1 MNTSDLGVLGDLA
14 TALGLV
20 HQGQFREDWLS
31 DPGGHLSRMLAEAE
45 QRDALVRF
53 IDEVLG
59 GEDRATGPDGAVW
72 LPIAEV
78 ADHSV
83 RFYAVIDDRPANEVH
98 IGLAVKAVTN
108 APQASVSAKLPLFR
122 AAKTGHSV
130 PNPLLLGEGAARA
143 TLAVDITVD
152 SAAAVP
158 GQAHLG
164 GVALTLSVPT
174 GAGGAAPQFGLT
186 LRQLQ
191 MPGATGVRDL
201 TLSVSDLA
209 SLQGA
214 ALDLVLGLV
223 RAQAAA
229 LGTGPLAALAG
240 LVGLG
245 TGSLVPPLPLA
256 DLVHQGLPALSH
268 WFGNLL
274 SNTTQ
279 RDAWLTH
286 LRDLLGGVA
295 GGVSLSGGK
304 VSLPLGPLAL
314 TVEVPVSPGSSGSVR
329 LAPTI
334 AIEKAAAAG
343 VLLRAEATLCS
354 IDLGSGAAQ
363 ALPQLSLALVA
374 GVAAGGAALVTLPNA
389 ATVRVES
396 LRAGLSLDGQR
407 RPVFLLA
414 AEKVTIGTAPEMPRL
429 DLSTP
434 EALAQAGGTV
444 LDTVAGQLLN
454 FLGPALNAVRV
465 LLGLSAPAGHAE
477 VPVQSLTAFVQD
489 PLSAVRAHWAQ
500 LVQDH
505 RDAVP
510 VVLQVL
516 RDLVADQA
524 ATLLAV
530 QGTGR
535 ADDPWRVPLAGVMQL
550 RAWSADGRLTLA
562 AAAATSVDDFARP
575 GTRLQ
580 AALTAELLDMPLTDT
595 ARAAQA
601 TRVLPAAGLDLQL
614 FTHGHNRVRVPLG
627 LGELRADHV
636 EISARWQQGLGGG
649 PATGLKLDLRAPGL
663 LLDTG
668 SAPLALPLP
677 KLSPTGQVVLTDA
690 EWRALEQLLAELAQ
704 AAAPV
709 WLDDVVALFGWVR
722 GAPPVGDADPARLS
736 LQALLADP
744 QAALQ
749 AWLAGIVKGDSELLR
764 AGLQMLAT
772 LLTGT
777 LQGDWGVLDGRGSP
791 RRPWRVPLSVG
802 PLSAEL
808 LAWVGPEG
816 LPAGNTFVLRPWQAW
831 RPGMDALPSDALL
844 EALTEQAE
852 LADDVAALREGRD
865 ELAAGLDA
873 LAARW
878 AGGDGRVQAPAAVP
892 AGCTVHRW
900 PDLAAGQLFEALDLP
915 GLLGRTPATVLQVVA
930 ADAAVAADHL
940 PWGAPPAGRFID
952 LRAAAL
958 APEAFDVD
966 ALVPAPAAGLWVVAL
981 GGRNACRLASGDADG
996 LAGQSARLQRVLA
1009 RLAALP
1015 GGLVLVA
1022 DAAAG
1027 HAARDAAQ
1035 AQPAVTALV
1044 TLGTPVTPVSLNVLD
1059 AAPGADAL
1067 RLLARLLPPDRP
1079 EDPNDLSDDPDL
1091 ALGRG
1096 LVTSLTDLLASDD
1109 PARELRP
1116 PATAAPAPRAGLD
1129 LHLVY
1134 GEASES
1140 AVQRALTAIV
1150 AAGLTLREA
1159 QRLAHDIA
1167 LPDSV
1172 GLALRA
1178 RLGDALPSDGSVGLR
1193 GHTEVELA
1201 HLQVD
1206 GDGVQL
1212 RTARKLRWHLELGRA
1227 GGWLVGGPD
1236 PGRAAGTPPPAALRR
1251 LDIDLEVPLTSDGSS
1266 ASATLTLVDAQVFGL
1281 SRERWRLQAA
1291 DLVLSAE
1298 ELQARGLDAATTL
1311 LPEARVLLSGVVEA
1325 MAASTAPAVQA
1336 LQAAMRALG
1345 CIDTA
1350 GGSVAAAI
1358 EHLLNDPL
1366 THLQAVLAD
1375 AVPRG
1380 ALVSALRQLLPQSA
1394 SLPAAP
1400 PDTVVASLGPL
1411 TATLTLAP
1419 AWRVELLAQ
1428 ADAGANGWLGWQGA
1442 LAFNAQGIQDGHLA
1456 LGTPGTAATGSLQ
1469 LVVERSLRTQ
1479 LLWHRP
1485 GLSAPESCELFP
1497 QPQIAPLATALVRLV
1512 PAELARRGVQA
1523 LREALST
1530 AASPAAPAVDALL
1543 ETLGLLGPLNVAG
1556 VRRLPMPVALF
1567 ADPGAWLRH
1576 ASVLGTS
1583 AGAYNPARLVSL
1595 LESLRPLLGVG
1606 PVTGVPGSW
1615 KLAEGLAL
1623 LTDTEASGAA
1633 RLTLSLDSTL
1643 FTAPAGARLA
1653 AGGAFSLT
1661 LPAGTAPRAGIE
1673 FFAGL
1678 PGAASGRSALHVA
1691 VGGTGDGPLRVFLRP
1706 ATGADIE
1713 LFPHLAGFGALA
1725 GGATM
1730 ALPWVLNAIADM
1742 AGQPGL
1748 RGDIGLLTQRVGD
1761 ALALRSAGQFN
1772 GDALRDWATQPA
1784 AAFAARLPALAQLA
1798 LDELAGAIRPL
1809 LPPAATLTSSGG
1821 TVQLQ
1826 VGSFSLSVT
1835 PAPFAVGFSGSLT
1848 ALPALSR
1855 AHVEVALDAAGLKSL
1870 LLEAGPAE
1878 IHAGGVTLKPCFT
1891 VVAGRAPI
1899 AGARAALTLG
1909 LPGDRRVGARWII
1922 GGAFDLVLLD
1932 TGGEHTALDQ
1942 VAVALLEAVLDVV
1955 ASFVVNTAAVNTLM
1969 GKSVGGTT
1977 VDAVLRGV
1985 LLEDA
1990 VGPRQLIAQPFNTT
2004 LMLARLQRL
2013 LHNLAAANPSVTID
2027 GALTIGLS
2035 AAADTIGVRL
2045 ALPKPAKLLDT
2056 DVTLSLEND
2065 ASWIHPVSGPALQP
2079 GIVINLL
2086 QFSGAPGTFNFTF
2099 KPGVSVNGVGLRV
2112 AGKNKPLLDAGG
2124 FSLGSIA
2131 LHGFGRIG
2139 MGDTAGGV
2147 QLQFAQLAAGVGG
2160 ASGGNA
2166 VAQGIMADTGKG
2178 AQKLAPA
2185 FSPALS
2191 IQKHGSGPV
2200 LVGLRAGDGEG
2211 PWWLAIQRGFGP
2223 VYIEQVGFGVSV
2235 RQDQLQ
2241 SLSLLLDGRVSLL
2254 GLTASVDDLQLT
2266 FVVASNA
2273 SVFDPSRWA
2282 VDLAGLAFASD
2293 MGGLTIQGGLRKFGS
2308 GDNVQYVGMLMG
2320 RFAVYG
2326 LSIFG
2331 GYGQGS
2337 VNGQKFASFF
2347 AFGAVNGPIGGPP
2360 AFFLTGIG
2368 GGLGINRQ
2376 LVLPSDF
2383 SHFGDYPLIK
2393 ALDPAAK
2400 PAEDPM
2406 AELVRLGDTFPMA
2419 RGSFWFAAGVSFTSF
2434 ALVDGVAVVSVQVGD
2449 GLEVALLGL
2458 ARMALPRPQ
2467 VALVSI
2473 ELGLLARFSS
2483 KEGVLWV
2490 QAQLTDNSWLLYPEV
2505 RLTGGFAFVIWFG
2518 GPNRGQFVL
2527 TLGGYHPSFSRAG
2540 YPVVPRLGLQWRVGP
2555 FISVK
2560 GESYFALT
2568 SEALM
2573 AGVRVEVSA
2582 RFGPAWAQVVFG
2594 ADGIVFFDPFH
2605 FQVRAYA
2612 SIAAGV
2618 TIDVWI
2624 GEITISISI
2633 SATIQVEGPK
2643 FHGVATFSVGPVDLS
2658 VEFGDSSQP
2667 PRPLLPWEDFVR
2679 KYLEEVRPGVARA
2692 LAAVPGRGAL
2702 PPGAGPG
2709 GATDTGTADGSAER
2723 PFEVYAEFELTLT
2736 SNVPTRRVVL
2746 GPRTIDQ
2753 APSHM
2758 LGLAPMGVADART
2771 ELQVEL
2777 KRDDNAALAT
2787 DALQFEVRRAPGF
2800 PLGVWGPV
2808 QNADNPKLPTGDV
2821 IEAIDGVRLFTVA
2834 VIPAGLPPIDY
2845 RNRVEARQRLPLPFV
2860 SERAGRVSLL
2870 GRAAT
2875 LGALLPA
2882 GAEPFATGG
2891 TWLAHGGASATA
2903 LAQWRGQRAA
2913 PPRLG
2918 ALVDTLRSDDLP
2930 RAAITTPEAAAAK
2943 PVHTQVQRPQ
2953 TVAVLSAALDQAE
2966 RIAARTTVSKPPRT
2980 VFIDNDPP
2988 TLAAVQTGADP
2999 ALPARLK
3006 LMPGLAALGRRTV
3019 LATQSPPLTRIARAP
3034 VAAVRGRGAARD
3046 VRLRLA
3052 ALNGA
3057 LGRAGG
3063 RADQPARAASAL
3075 GAGEVLVLA
3084 MPNAARDLDA
3094 QAPRPRLQV
3103 RGEPCRVVALKHGGE
3118 VAADVTPGVGGW
3130 ELPQGTERVAV
3141 AVGSPRFQP
3150 GSGARRLMGWHA
3162 GSVLPYLGW
3171 RTALGA
3177 QAVVHAQGVGHVQI
3191 SAGLRREAGWVEG
3204 HDLVAGSSLVATR
3217 FAAAAGVLVVVLDDP
3232 LGTTTRR
3239 GLSLVLEGGAL
3250 TPAADGQAQAPHVVV
3265 RGQRTHLVYDV
3276 QMDEGAAAL
3285 HAHLASDEGWT
3296 LVGVMAAG
3304 TEHNADEVAGW
3315 LAEGT
3320 LDTLVPGAVANGPG
3334 LAEIAWL
3341 DPQEAQPAPK
3351 AAPKATPKAAAKAV
3365 RRKRKPV
3372 PA

>member
-1 MNTSDLGVLGDLA
+1 MNTSDLGVLSDLA

-31 DPGGHLSRMLAEAE
+31 DPSGHLARMLAEAE
-45 QRDALVRF
+45 QREALVRF

-59 GEDRATGPDGAVW
+59 GEDRSTGPDGAVW

-78 ADHSV
+78 ADRSV
-83 RFYAVIDDRPANEVH
+83 RFYAVIDDRPVNEVH
-98 IGLAVKAVTN
+98 IGLAVKAVTS
-108 APQASVSAKLPLFR
+108 APQASVAAKIPLFR
-122 AAKTGHSV
+122 AAKTGHAV

-174 GAGGAAPQFGLT
+174 GAGGDAPQFGLT

-191 MPGATGVRDL
+191 MPGATDLRDL

-223 RAQAAA
+223 RAQSAA
-229 LGTGPLAALAG
+229 LGSGPLAALAG

-274 SNTTQ
+274 SNTAQ
-279 RDAWLTH
+279 RDAWLGH
-286 LRDLLGGVA
+286 LREMLGGVP
-295 GGVSLSGGK
+295 GGVTLAGGK
-304 VSLPLGPLAL
+304 VALPLGPLTLAI
-314 TVEVPVSPGSSGSVR
+314 EVPVSPGSSGSVR
-329 LAPTI
+329 LAPTV

-374 GVAAGGAALVTLPNA
+374 GVAAGGAALVTLPNVA
-389 ATVRVES
+389 NVRVES

-414 AEKVTIGTAPEMPRL
+414 AEKVTVGSAPEVSRL

-444 LDTVAGQLLN
+444 LDTVAGQVLD
-454 FLGPALNAVRV
+454 FLGPALGAVRV

-477 VPVQSLTAFVQD
+477 VPVQTLTAFIQD
-489 PLSAVRAHWAQ
+489 PLGAVRAHWAG

-505 RDAVP
+505 RNAVP
-510 VVLQVL
+510 VVLEVL
-516 RDLVADQA
+516 RDLIAEQA

-535 ADDPWRVPLAGVMQL
+535 VDDPWQVPLAGVMHL
-550 RAWSADGRLTLA
+550 RAWSADGRLSLA
-562 AAAATSVDDFARP
+562 AAAATQIDDFAHP
-575 GTRLQ
+575 GTRLG
-580 AALTAELLDMPLTDT
+580 AALTAELLDLPLSDA

-601 TRVLPAAGLDLQL
+601 TRVLPSAGLGLRL
-614 FTHGHNRVRVPLG
+614 VTHGHNRVEVPLG
-627 LGELRADHV
+627 LGALRANHV
-636 EISARWQQGLGGG
+636 EISARWQQGLGR
-649 PATGLKLDLRAPGL
+649 GLALELNAPGL
-663 LLDTG
+663 VLDTG
-668 SAPLALPLP
+668 SAPLVVPLP
-677 KLSPTGQVVLTDA
+677 RLTPSGAVVLSDA

-704 AAAPV
+704 AATPV
-709 WLDDVVALFGWVR
+709 WLADAVTLLGWVR
-722 GAPPVGDADPARLS
+722 SASPAGGVDSAYLS
-736 LQALLADP
+736 LKDLLADP
-744 QAALQ
+744 RAALE
-749 AWLAGIVKGDSELLR
+749 AWLAGIVAGDSELLR
-764 AGLQMLAT
+764 AGLQWLAT

-777 LQGDWGVLDGRGSP
+777 LQGDWGMLDGRGSP
-791 RRPWRVPLSVG
+791 RRPWRLPLSVG

-816 LPAGNTFVLRPWQAW
+816 LPSGDTFVLRPWQAW

-865 ELAAGLDA
+865 DLAAGLDA

-878 AGGDGRVQAPAAVP
+878 AGGDGRVQAPALEP
-892 AGCTVHRW
+892 TGCTVHRW
-900 PDLAAGQLFEALDLP
+900 PDLAASQLFTVLDLP
-915 GLLGRTPATVLQVVA
+915 GLLGRTPATVLQIVV
-930 ADAAVAADHL
+930 ADAATPAENL
-940 PWGAPPAGRFID
+940 PWGAPAAGRLID

-958 APEAFDVD
+958 APEAFDID
-966 ALVPAPAAGLWVVAL
+966 ALVPTPATGLWTVAL
-981 GGRNACRLASGDADG
+981 CGRNACRLASGDADG

-1009 RLAALP
+1009 RLATLP

-1035 AQPAVTALV
+1035 AQAAVTALV
-1044 TLGTPVTPVSLNVLD
+1044 ALGTPVTPVSLNILD

-1079 EDPNDLSDDPDL
+1079 EDLNDLSDDPDL

-1096 LVTSLTDLLASDD
+1096 LVTALTALIDSDD

-1116 PATAAPAPRAGLD
+1116 PATAAPAPRAGLE

-1134 GEASES
+1134 GEASEA
-1140 AVQRALTAIV
+1140 AVQRAITAIV

-1159 QRLAHDIA
+1159 QRLARDTA
-1167 LPDSV
+1167 PPDSI

-1178 RLGDALPSDGSVGLR
+1178 RLGEQQPSDGSVGLR

-1201 HLQVD
+1201 HLQLD
-1206 GDGVQL
+1206 GTGLHL
-1212 RTARKLRWHLELGRA
+1212 RTARRLRWHLELGRA

-1236 PGRAAGTPPPAALRR
+1236 PARAAGTPPPAAVRR
-1251 LDIDLEVPLTSDGSS
+1251 LDIDLELPLTSDGSP

-1291 DLVLSAE
+1291 DLALSADD
-1298 ELQARGLDAATTL
+1298 LQALGLDAATTL
-1311 LPEARVLLSGVVEA
+1311 LPEARVLLAGVVEA

-1336 LQAAMRALG
+1336 LHAAMRALG

-1366 THLQAVLAD
+1366 AHLQAVLAD

-1380 ALVSALRQLLPQSA
+1380 ALVAALRQLLPQDLA
-1394 SLPAAP
+1394 LPAAP

-1419 AWRVELLAQ
+1419 AWRVELAALAE
-1428 ADAGANGWLGWQGA
+1428 ARSDGGAAWMAWEGA
-1442 LAFNAQGIQDGHLA
+1442 LAFDAHGIQDGHLA

-1469 LVVERSLRTQ
+1469 LVVDRTLRTQ

-1485 GLSAPESCELFP
+1485 GLPAPEACELFP
-1497 QPQIAPLATALVRLV
+1497 HPQVAPLATALVRLV
-1512 PAELARRGVQA
+1512 PAELSRRGVQA
-1523 LREALST
+1523 LREALAT
-1530 AASPAAPAVDALL
+1530 AASTAAPAVDTLL
-1543 ETLGLLGPLNVAG
+1543 ESLGLLGPLNAAG
-1556 VRRLPMPVALF
+1556 VRRLPLPVALF

-1576 ASVLGTS
+1576 ASVLGS
-1583 AGAYNPARLVSL
+1583 GAGAYQPARLVSL
-1595 LESLRPLLGVG
+1595 LDALRPLLGV
-1606 PVTGVPGSW
+1606 PAVAGVPGSW
-1615 KLAEGLAL
+1615 KLADGLAL
-1623 LTDTEASGAA
+1623 TADADPGGAA

-1653 AGGAFSLT
+1653 AGGAFSLA
-1661 LPAGTAPRAGIE
+1661 LPANAAVRAGIE
-1673 FFAGL
+1673 LFAGL

-1713 LFPHLAGFGALA
+1713 LFPHLAGLGSLA
-1725 GGATM
+1725 QGATM
-1730 ALPWVLNAIADM
+1730 ALPWVLDAIAGM
-1742 AGQPGL
+1742 TGQPGL

-1761 ALALRSAGQFN
+1761 ALALRSGGHFN
-1772 GDALRDWATQPA
+1772 GDALRTWATQPA
-1784 AAFAARLPALAQLA
+1784 TAFAARLPALAQLA
-1798 LDELAGAIRPL
+1798 LDELASAVRPL

-1821 TVQLQ
+1821 ALQLQ
-1826 VGSFSLSVT
+1826 VGAFSLGIT
-1835 PAPFAVGFSGSLT
+1835 PAPFAVAFSGTLS
-1848 ALPALSR
+1848 ALPAVNR
-1855 AHVEVALDAAGLKSL
+1855 AHIEVALDATGLKSL
-1870 LLEAGPAE
+1870 LLEAGPAD
-1878 IHAGGVTLKPCFT
+1878 IHAGGVTLQPCFT
-1891 VVAGRAPI
+1891 VVAGGAPI
-1899 AGARAALTLG
+1899 GGARAALTLG

-1922 GGAFDLVLLD
+1922 GGDFDLVVLD
-1932 TGGEHTALDQ
+1932 SGGEHTALDQ

-1955 ASFVVNTAAVNTLM
+1955 ASFVVSTSAVDQLLA
-1969 GKSVGGTT
+1969 KSVGGTT

-2004 LMLARLQRL
+2004 LMLPRLQRL

-2035 AAADTIGVRL
+2035 ATGDNVGVRL
-2045 ALPKPAKLLDT
+2045 ALPKPAKLLDS

-2065 ASWIHPVSGPALQP
+2065 ASWIHPVSGPPLQP
-2079 GIVINLL
+2079 GIVISLL
-2086 QFSGAPGTFNFTF
+2086 QFTGAPGSFSFTL

-2112 AGKNKPLLDAGG
+2112 ARRDKPLIDAGG
-2124 FSLGSIA
+2124 FSLGSVA
-2131 LHGFGRIG
+2131 LHGFGRVG
-2139 MGDTAGGV
+2139 MGDLAGGV
-2147 QLQFAQLAAGVGG
+2147 QLQFAQLGAGVGG

-2241 SLSLLLDGRVSLL
+2241 SISLLLDGRVSLL

-2337 VNGQKFASFF
+2337 VGGQKFASFF

-2400 PAEDPM
+2400 PADDPM
-2406 AELVRLGDTFPMA
+2406 AELIRLGDTFPMA

-2490 QAQLTDNSWLLYPEV
+2490 QAQLTDNSWLLYPDV

-2527 TLGGYHPSFSRAG
+2527 TLGGYHPSFSRPG

-2555 FISVK
+2555 FITVK

-2633 SATIQVEGPK
+2633 SATIQVEGPQ
-2643 FHGVATFSVGPVDLS
+2643 FHGIATFSVGPVDLS

-2667 PRPLLPWEDFVR
+2667 PRPLLPWADFVR

-2709 GATDTGTADGSAER
+2709 GATDTAVADGSAER

-2746 GPRTIDQ
+2746 GGRNVDQ
-2753 APSHM
+2753 APSHI

-2777 KRDDNAALAT
+2777 KRDDNAALVT
-2787 DALQFEVRRAPGF
+2787 DALLFEVRRAPGF
-2800 PLGVWGPV
+2800 PVGVWGPV

-2845 RNRVEARQRLPLPFV
+2845 RNRVESRQRLPLPFV
-2860 SERAGRVSLL
+2860 SERAGRASLL
-2870 GRAAT
+2870 SRAAA
-2875 LGALLPA
+2875 LEVLLPA
-2882 GAEPFATGG
+2882 GAEPFATGSR
-2891 TWLAHGGASATA
+2891 WLANAGASATA

-2930 RAAITTPEAAAAK
+2930 RAVIATPEAAAAK
-2943 PVHTQVQRPQ
+2943 PVHTAVQRPQ
-2953 TVAVLSAALDQAE
+2953 AVAVLSAALDQAE
-2966 RIAARTTVSKPPRT
+2966 RLPPRTTVIKPPRG
-2980 VFIDNDPP
+2980 VFVDNEPP
-2988 TLAAVQTGADP
+2988 TLADVQTGADP
-2999 ALPARLK
+2999 AVPARLK
-3006 LMPGLAALGRRTV
+3006 LMPTLAAVGRRTV
-3019 LATQSPPLTRIARAP
+3019 VATQSPPLTRIARAP

-3046 VRLRLA
+3046 ERLRLA

-3057 LGRAGG
+3057 LGRAGD

-3084 MPNAARDLDA
+3084 LPNAARDLDT

-3118 VAADVTPGVGGW
+3118 VASDGTDGDGAW
-3130 ELPQGTERVAV
+3130 ELPQGTERIAV
-3141 AVGSPRFQP
+3141 AVGSPLFQP

-3177 QAVVHAQGVGHVQI
+3177 LAVVHAQGVGHVQV

-3217 FAAAAGVLVVVLDDP
+3217 FAAEVAVLVIVLDDP

-3250 TPAADGQAQAPHVVV
+3250 ELAADGQTQAPHVVV

-3276 QMDEGAAAL
+3276 QMDEGTGAL

-3304 TEHNADEVAGW
+3304 PGHTADEVAGW
-3315 LAEGT
+3315 LADSQ
-3320 LDTLVPGAVANGPG
+3320 LDALVPGAVANGPG
-3334 LAEIAWL
+3334 LAELAWL
-3341 DPQEAQPAPK
+3341 EPRPEAPK
-3351 AAPKATPKAAAKAV
+3351 PKPKPKSKAPA
-3365 RRKRKPV
+3365 RKRKTV